1 MELEAWRKEAK
12 ILEDMLKRPNT
23 NTELISDILSEV
35 NSRKSMY
42 EEVALFIYIF

>member
-1 MELEAWRKEAK
+1 
-12 ILEDMLKRPNT
+12 MLKKPNT

-42 EEVALFIYIF
+42 EEVSN